1 MGKKYFTKAD
11 YQDRIIGIERYKP
24 GAENTPELSINIS
37 SGTSESGISMVLYKI
52 FEMQDTSEHYR
63 VFRYDEIK
71 SFVRL
76 VTKSAQSLRSSLIQL
91 SFKKSRRVLCIDE
104 EDAKHPQLSN
114 ILRQFAPEY
123 LMGTSTRVEKTL
135 LSLEK
140 DGAIDSINSVKYFRL
155 SSEATIKRQ
164 LELIERLCPRRKVVS
179 DYGSAEAEN
188 VAFTCPLLNG
198 RYPQE
203 AFKVFHPFKE
213 ICSIEIIEKD
223 DLGYGE
229 ITVSTKVSGITN
241 YKTGDVGKLIEETCA
256 CGATKT
262 LFVAG
267 RKDFDIVY
275 CAGATFLTET
285 IDGVL
290 KKLVGEV
297 ADYQVEVR
305 ERVSAG
311 ALQGEVLF
319 RIVPQNYKNQ
329 PEKKLLI
336 KKIAD
341 TLQVT
346 KSRTLGEL
354 IEAKIFSAPRI
365 EYVKNIPG
373 GGKKIRLR
381 KVA

>member
-11 YQDRIIGIERYKP
+11 YQDRIIGIERYQP

-37 SGTSESGISMVLYKI
+37 SGTSENGISMVLYKI
-52 FEMQDTSEHYR
+52 FEMQDTSEHYQ

-91 SFKKSRRVLCIDE
+91 SFKKSRRVLCVDE
-104 EDAKHPQLSN
+104 EDAKHPRLSN
-114 ILRQFAPEY
+114 ILKQFAPEY

-140 DGAIDSINSVKYFRL
+140 NDAIDSIDAVRYFRL
-155 SSEATIKRQ
+155 SSEATINRQ
-164 LELIERLCPRRKVVS
+164 LELIERLYPKREVVS

-188 VAFTCPLLNG
+188 VAFTCPLLNS

-213 ICSIEIIEKD
+213 ICLVEIIEKD

-229 ITVSTKVSGITN
+229 IAVSTEVSGITN
-241 YKTGDVGKLIEETCA
+241 YKTGDVGKLIEEVCA
-256 CGATKT
+256 CGATQT

-267 RKDFDIVY
+267 RKNFDIVY
-275 CAGATFLTET
+275 CAGATFLTEA
-285 IDGVL
+285 IDGVFKNL
-290 KKLVGEV
+290 SEEI

-311 ALQGEVLF
+311 NLQGEVLF
-319 RIVPQNYKNQ
+319 RIVPQNHINQ
-329 PEKKLLI
+329 PEKRLLI

-346 KSRTLGEL
+346 KSRTLGQL
-354 IEAKIFSAPRI
+354 VEAKIFSTPQV
-365 EYVKNIPG
+365 EYVKNIPDS
-373 GGKKIRLR
+373 GKKIRLR